1 MHHDTRTPDIESSSD
16 DYAWRFTGP
25 VGRYLLDVQRDLVRD
40 LLGGCAGEHLRIL
53 EVGGGH
59 AQLTPSLLAAG
70 HDVVVHGSASVC
82 ARRVAPLMQRYPDRA
97 RFVASSLWSL
107 PFADRAFDAVI
118 GVRLLAHVESW
129 EALLGEMARV
139 CRRHLIVDFPPRLS
153 ANLFEPV
160 LFTLKRGLEGNTR
173 PFFCYRAGHLRACLQ
188 DHGFSR
194 FREVR
199 QLFLPMVLHR
209 IARSRAVSAG
219 IETVC
224 RGLGLTQL
232 LGAPSLLLAERAA
245 PRAGS

>member
-16 DYAWRFTGP
+16 DYAARFAGP

-40 LLGGCAGEHLRIL
+40 LLGARTCEHLRVL

-82 ARRVAPLMQRYPDRA
+82 ARRIAPLLQRYPDRA

-129 EALLGEMARV
+129 EGLLAEMARV
-139 CRRHLIVDFPPRLS
+139 CRHHLIVDFPPRFS
-153 ANLFEPV
+153 ANLLEPA

-173 PFFCYRAGHLRACLQ
+173 PFFCYRAGLLRACLR
-188 DHGFSR
+188 DHGFCR

-209 IARSRAVSAG
+209 MARSRAFSAG
-219 IETVC
+219 TEAVC
-224 RGLGLTQL
+224 RGLGLTRL
-232 LGAPSLLLAERAA
+232 LGAPTLLLAERNA
-245 PRAGS
+245 PGTTP